1 MEEIIYS
8 NIIELRQK
16 LEAGELTPVE
26 LAQTYL
32 QRIDNVNPHNP
43 VFIGQCREQTLKQA
57 EKVDLTHP
65 LSGIPFSCKDLY
77 HARNQKTTG
86 GSRVMENNISDDNA
100 FVVDLLEKQGAIL
113 QGKNNL
119 HEFAYGATGVNS
131 HFGTVKNPYDDQRL
145 AGGSSSGSAA
155 AVALGMSA
163 FALGTDTGGSVR
175 APAALCGV
183 VGLKPTLGRMSLRG
197 VIPYCW
203 TLDHAGTFT
212 RTVKDAALLTD
223 ILSEYDPEDPS
234 CVNAPHQ
241 PCLPVLENPIHG
253 KRIGVP
259 DRFFF
264 EHCDPEILAATHQ
277 AIDYLKQQGAE
288 IIPVKMP
295 SMEHTRTVSLT
306 VQLPEAL
313 SYHSDFLQQ
322 HRELYSEEFRSGFAA
337 GQFIL
342 AEHYVRAKRLIEGY
356 RQQLQ
361 CTFREIDV
369 LITPGCPSIA
379 PLIEANQV
387 ETAGISEPAGNAIT
401 RYTSFFNMTGNP
413 AITLPSGLH
422 SKGLPMS
429 IQLVADLF
437 NESTLLNIAHQL
449 EGRIGKIAPP
459 SA

>member
-1 MEEIIYS
+1 M
-8 NIIELRQK
+8 
-16 LEAGELTPVE
+16 ADFT
-26 LAQTYL
+26 
-32 QRIDNVNPHNP
+32 
-43 VFIGQCREQTLKQA
+43 
-57 EKVDLTHP
+57 
-65 LSGIPFSCKDLY
+65 
-77 HARNQKTTG
+77 
-86 GSRVMENNISDDNA
+86 SDENA
-100 FVVDLLEKQGAIL
+100 FVIDLLEKQGAIL

-119 HEFAYGATGVNS
+119 HEFAYGATGLNE

-163 FALGTDTGGSVR
+163 FSLGTDTGGSVR

-183 VGLKPTLGRMSLRG
+183 VGLKPTLGRVSLRG
-197 VIPYCW
+197 VVPYCW

-212 RTVKDAALLTD
+212 RTVKDAALLMD
-223 ILSEYDPEDPS
+223 ILAEYDPEDS
-234 CVNAPHQ
+234 GCVNAPYH
-241 PCLPVLENPIHG
+241 PCLPELNNSLQG
-253 KRIGVP
+253 KKIGVP

-264 EHCDPEILAATHQ
+264 EHCDPEILTATQ
-277 AIDYLKQQGAE
+277 KAIDYLKQQGAD
-288 IIPVKMP
+288 IVPVTMP

-322 HRELYSEEFRSGFAA
+322 KRALYSDEFRSGFAA

-361 CTFREIDV
+361 QVFREVDA
-369 LITPGCPSIA
+369 LITPGCPTIA
-379 PLIEANQV
+379 PMMDSTLV
-387 ETAGISEPAGNAIT
+387 ETAGLSEPAGNAIT
-401 RYTSFFNMTGNP
+401 RYTSFFNMTGSP

-422 SKGLPMS
+422 SQGLPMS
-429 IQLVADLF
+429 IQLVSDLF

-449 EGRIGKIAPP
+449 EIGLGKIPTPP
-459 SA
+459 K

>member
-16 LEAGELTPVE
+16 LDSGELTPVE
-26 LAQTYL
+26 LADAYQ
-32 QRIDNVNPHNP
+32 QRIDSVNPRNP
-43 VFIGQCREQTLKQA
+43 VFISLCREQTLKQA
-57 EKVDLTHP
+57 EKAELTHS

-86 GSRVMENNISDDNA
+86 GSRVMENSISDDSA

-119 HEFAYGATGVNS
+119 HEFAYGATGVNDY
-131 HFGTVKNPYDDQRL
+131 FGTVKNPYDNQRL

-183 VGLKPTLGRMSLRG
+183 VGLKPTLGRISLRG

-241 PCLPVLENPIHG
+241 PCLPVLDNPIQG

-259 DRFFF
+259 DQFFF
-264 EHCDPEILAATHQ
+264 EHCDPEILAATQQ

-361 CTFREIDV
+361 SVFCEIDV

-379 PLIEANQV
+379 PLIETNQV

-449 EGRIGKIAPP
+449 EDGMGKITPP